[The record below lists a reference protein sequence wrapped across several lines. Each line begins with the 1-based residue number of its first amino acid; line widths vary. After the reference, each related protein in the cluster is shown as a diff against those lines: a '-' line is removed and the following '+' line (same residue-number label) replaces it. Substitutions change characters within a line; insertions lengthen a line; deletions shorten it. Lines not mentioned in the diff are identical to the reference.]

1 MRLTAFLPIALL
13 LASVFYLPAQET
25 LLLNDLSSWTQ
36 NNGSNWQIAGEVQAS
51 LTKDDQMT
59 ATKGAGVLVNLP
71 TKKSRAN
78 LLSTRE
84 YGDVDVSFDFMMAR
98 HSNSGFYLQ
107 GRYEVQ
113 LLDSWGVQHP
123 SFGDCGG
130 IYARRRWK
138 PQEELFDG
146 VAPRVNACLAPGL
159 WQHMDIEFQAPRF
172 DASGKKMANAR
183 LLKVVLNGTVIHE
196 NLELTGPTGGPISE
210 QEAATGP
217 FMIQGDHG
225 PVAFRNFRIT
235 DRRGAPVT
243 VNKPFSYRVINGAF
257 RTADGFTGKKTD
269 LEGSTDQ
276 LSWEV
281 AKRENDYAIIFS
293 GEMTVT
299 EPGKH
304 QITLLNSGR
313 SSLILNG
320 KEVMADEW
328 SSWNRPRTLTL
339 DLPAGANSL
348 TLTIY
353 KMDSWLKPYLALWV
367 EGPKARAIGLHS
379 KSATLALTPPDPIYL
394 DAPEPKVFRSFMD
407 ISSYAA
413 VKKRVVHGVQ
423 VGDPGRV
430 HYTYDLDNGSV
441 PQIWKGDFL
450 DVSPMW
456 DDRGDGSSRPRG
468 AVLALSDASAIV
480 PESDIWNVKASGDA
494 PAEGFHPM
502 GYDLDEKGLP
512 TFRYSL
518 NGMEVE
524 DRLRV
529 MDGKYLHRTLDCR
542 NAPAGYV
549 CRIALA
555 TNIQQVDKNTWE
567 INGKKYFIQV
577 PAGVKPVLKQS
588 KGMAVLYVPLG
599 TKVEYDVIW

>member
-1 MRLTAFLPIALL
+1 MRFSAFLPIAIL
-13 LASVFYLPAQET
+13 LASVFRLPAQEA
-25 LLLNDLSSWTQ
+25 LPLKDLSDWNQ
-36 NNGSNWQIAGEVQAS
+36 NSGTNWQIAGDVQAS
-51 LTKDDQMT
+51 LTKDEQMT
-59 ATKGAGVLVNLP
+59 AAKGTGVLVNLP

-123 SFGDCGG
+123 GFGDCGG
-130 IYARRRWK
+130 IYARRRWN

-159 WQHMDIEFQAPRF
+159 WQHMEIAFQAPRF
-172 DASGKKMANAR
+172 DASGKKTANAR
-183 LLKVVLNGTVIHE
+183 LLKVVLNGMVIHE

-210 QEAATGP
+210 KEAATGP

-225 PVAFRNFRIT
+225 PVAFRGFQIT
-235 DRRGAPVT
+235 DRRGAPIT
-243 VNKPFSYRVINGAF
+243 VSKPFSYQVINGAF
-257 RTADGFTGKKTD
+257 RSQEAFAGKKAD
-269 LEGSTDQ
+269 LEGSTNQ

-281 AKRENDYAIIFS
+281 AKRDNEFAIVFT
-293 GEMTVT
+293 GEINVP
-299 EPGKH
+299 EPGQH
-304 QITLLNSGR
+304 RITLHNSGR
-313 SSLILNG
+313 SSIKMNG
-320 KEVMADEW
+320 KEVLADDW

-339 DLPAGANSL
+339 DLPAGTNSL
-348 TLTIY
+348 TLTVY
-353 KMDSWLKPYLALWV
+353 KMDTWLQPYLALWV
-367 EGPKARAIGLHS
+367 EGPKARAVALHS
-379 KSATLALTPPDPIYL
+379 KSATLAVTPPDPIFL
-394 DAPEPKVFRSFMD
+394 NAPEPKVFRSFMD
-407 ISSYAA
+407 IAPNGSE
-413 VKKRVVHGVQ
+413 KKRVVHAIQ
-423 VGDPGRV
+423 VGDPERL

-480 PESDIWNVKASGDA
+480 PESDIWNTQASGDA
-494 PAEGFHPM
+494 PAEGFRPL

-512 TFRYSL
+512 IFRYTL

-555 TNIQQVDKNTWE
+555 TIISQTDKNTWE

-577 PAGVKPVLKQS
+577 PEGVKPVLRQS

-599 TKVEYDVIW
+599 TKVEYDIMW